1 MIKSV
6 GFFNFRLDIYVC
18 MYYNIHTLKKGDN

>member
-6 GFFNFRLDIYVC
+6 GFFNFRLDIYVH
-18 MYYNIHTLKKGDN
+18 MYYNIHNLRQEVI